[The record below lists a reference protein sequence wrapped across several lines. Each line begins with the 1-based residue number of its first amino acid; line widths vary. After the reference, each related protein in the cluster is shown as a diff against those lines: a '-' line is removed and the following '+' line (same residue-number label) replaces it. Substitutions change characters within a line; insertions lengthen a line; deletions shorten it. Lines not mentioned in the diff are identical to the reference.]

1 VYESKCKKNHE
12 RNLGVVIV
20 FILEIRN
27 LKSALFGFYPKGK
40 RFIMSAFMKLR
51 IIFILAAF
59 AISINA
65 QTKPVTKRNSR
76 PAAKPVRAVVVEPFE
91 KATVAEMS
99 EQCVRIETESGNIE
113 LEFFPEF
120 SPETVRNFLQLS
132 AKGFY
137 NGTTFTR
144 IVPNFVIQG
153 GNNSSR
159 KIRTPEFDKLAEKR
173 LVDEPSVVKHERGI
187 ISMAKT
193 DEPNSASTHFFI
205 LVSKAGN
212 LDGTFSAFGRVING
226 MEVVDAINKT
236 PVENEAPL
244 KPVRLVKA
252 LVSKC
257 GLTSTVSK

>member
-1 VYESKCKKNHE
+1 VQLYRFWFEE
-12 RNLGVVIV
+12 
-20 FILEIRN
+20 
-27 LKSALFGFYPKGK
+27 FGFGFGK
-40 RFIMSAFMKLR
+40 DLETLQLNYAKKINPIIISSIMKLR
-51 IIFILAAF
+51 IILLLTVF
-59 AISINA
+59 AVTLNA

-76 PAAKPVRAVVVEPFE
+76 PAAKPAKAIISEPFE
-91 KATVAEMS
+91 KATVAAMA
-99 EQCVRIETESGNIE
+99 EQCVRLETESGNIE

-120 SPETVRNFLQLS
+120 SPETVRSFLSLS

-144 IVPNFVIQG
+144 VVPNFVIQG
-153 GNNSSR
+153 GSNSSR
-159 KIRTPEFDKLAEKR
+159 KVRTPELDKLAAKR

-205 LVSKAGN
+205 LLSKAGN
-212 LDGTFSAFGRVING
+212 LDGTFSAFGKVTIG
-226 MEVVDAINKT
+226 MEVVDAINKM

-252 LVSKC
+252 TVSKC
-257 GLTSTVSK
+257 GLNSIEAK